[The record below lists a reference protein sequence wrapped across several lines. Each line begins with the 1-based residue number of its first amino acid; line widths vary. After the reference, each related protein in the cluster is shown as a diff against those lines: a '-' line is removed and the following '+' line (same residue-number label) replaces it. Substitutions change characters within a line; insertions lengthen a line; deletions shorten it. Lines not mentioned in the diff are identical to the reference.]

1 MVEASITMIVF
12 PFTVITHSLGDTMNW
27 TKIGHWLSIFL
38 DVALIILVV
47 MDALDMTSMFT
58 KALLVMFLIGSAYR
72 SAVELSSTS
81 K

>member
-1 MVEASITMIVF
+1 
-12 PFTVITHSLGDTMNW
+12 MNW
-27 TKIGHWLSIFL
+27 IKIGHWLSIFL

-47 MDALDMTSMFT
+47 SGNLDMTSWLI

-72 SAVELSSTS
+72 SAVVLAFGCFAPRT